1 MPIGERG
8 QEMAEQHEQTAQ
20 ESARRAAEASRRV
33 QQRAREGLDETRRTA
48 DAFAT
53 IGTETVTVWVDTK
66 QRVTRDFL
74 QLTSE
79 TVQESTRVISELQQ
93 TALDAMQ
100 EMQTMTW
107 RWFAM
112 WPEAVRDPFR
122 WYERAVGEAV
132 ENSRRSLRMGRA
144 SVDAV
149 TRSMERMQDT
159 AGQTASTMEE
169 TFRQAAGR
177 LQEVASKAERLR
189 AA

>member
-1 MPIGERG
+1 
-8 QEMAEQHEQTAQ
+8 MAEQHEQSGQ
-20 ESARRAAEASRRV
+20 ENARRAAEASRRAA

-53 IGTETVTVWVDTK
+53 IGTETLTVWIDTQ
-66 QRVTRDFL
+66 QRVARDVL

-79 TVQESTRVISELQQ
+79 AVQESTRVISDLQQ
-93 TALDAMQ
+93 TTLDAMQ
-100 EMQTMTW
+100 EMQTMSW
-107 RWFAM
+107 RWFAL
-112 WPEAVRDPFR
+112 WPDAVRDPFR
-122 WYERAVGEAV
+122 WYERAVGEAM
-132 ENSRRSLRMGRA
+132 ENGRRSLRMGR
-144 SVDAV
+144 SGVDAV

>member
-1 MPIGERG
+1 
-8 QEMAEQHEQTAQ
+8 MAEHEQSGQDT
-20 ESARRAAEASRRV
+20 ARRAAEASRRA
-33 QQRAREGLDETRRTA
+33 QQRAREGIDETRRSA
-48 DAFAT
+48 DAFAAV
-53 IGTETVTVWVDTK
+53 GTETLTVWTDTQ

-79 TVQESTRVISELQQ
+79 AVQESARVVSDLQQ
-93 TALDAMQ
+93 TSLDAMQ
-100 EMQTMTW
+100 ELHSMTW

-112 WPEAVRDPFR
+112 WPDALRDPFR

-132 ENSRRSLRMGRA
+132 ENGRRSLRMSRA
-144 SVDAV
+144 GVDAV
-149 TRSMERMQDT
+149 TQSIERIQDS

-177 LQEVASKAERLR
+177 MQEVAHKAERLR